1 MARGPEHIFTTYQRQ
16 WATRIS
22 FPSARAAHERIGDSS
37 PSVSSLAGV
46 LPHCKFEFEP
56 ESSSPLLS
64 ARGGFVRAARIDRMQ
79 KKPDDAM
86 EEEAAPAPAP
96 GPEIG
101 FWLAARRRLAPE
113 DPFFAAGDLEREL
126 LAKHVRLIPLPL
138 SSSCPRYTHAD
149 PCCKRVGTA
158 CLGRFSFPWSL
169 GVMQIPVRASQF

>member
-1 MARGPEHIFTTYQRQ
+1 MWQEAPSTSLSLISVNGPLGSLFPAHGRPTNGS
-16 WATRIS
+16 ATPLH
-22 FPSARAAHERIGDSS
+22 PSPLS
-37 PSVSSLAGV
+37 PAFCRTANSNSN
-46 LPHCKFEFEP
+46 PNP
-56 ESSSPLLS
+56 PSPLLS

-86 EEEAAPAPAP
+86 EEEAAAAP

-126 LAKHVRLIPLPL
+126 LAKHVRLTPLPL
-138 SSSCPRYTHAD
+138 SSYCPRYTHAD
-149 PCCKRVGTA
+149 PCCKRIGTA
-158 CLGRFSFPWSL
+158 CLGRFSFPRSL